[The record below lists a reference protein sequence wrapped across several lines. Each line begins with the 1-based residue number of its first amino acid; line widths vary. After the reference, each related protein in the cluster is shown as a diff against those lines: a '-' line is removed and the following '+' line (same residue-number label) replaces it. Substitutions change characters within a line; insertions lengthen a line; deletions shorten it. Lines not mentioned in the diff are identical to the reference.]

1 MRKELEDIE
10 NIQLRLPE
18 MKNLLFVMNM
28 SLDGL
33 SAN

>member
-10 NIQLRLPE
+10 NTQMRLPE